1 MEKTRRKSGKKIVI
15 AGAGILDVLVSPAGP
30 EVFATG
36 SSPAEEIC
44 ISMGGDALN
53 EATVLAAL
61 GGDVMLETV
70 LGRDVAGD
78 MIAGHCREKG
88 IRLRDSV
95 FREGLA
101 TGVNVVL
108 VQENGERSFLTSPHG
123 SLRALRS
130 EDIRGPLPE
139 DAGIFCF
146 ASMFVSPHI
155 GPAELAALFCSLKE
169 QGVTV
174 CADMTKRKNGETA
187 EQLAPA
193 LQYVDFLF
201 GNEEEIRLL
210 TGKETVE
217 EGAEVLE
224 CAGAGQVT
232 VKCGSRGCYVRSR
245 DVRGRIPAEAE
256 VNCVDTTGAGD
267 SFVAGFL
274 YGLSRGAAP
283 DACLRLALW
292 CGARAVEK
300 VGATAWTEDPEI
312 IRKVPEL

>member
-70 LGRDVAGD
+70 LGRDVAGG

-108 VQENGERSFLTSPHG
+108 VQENGERSFLTSPYG

-267 SFVAGFL
+267 TFAGYFIAAMWPDSSTDFP
-274 YGLSRGAAP
+274 GEPRRTPACVWPSGAGP
-283 DACLRLALW
+283 
-292 CGARAVEK
+292 GQ
-300 VGATAWTEDPEI
+300 
-312 IRKVPEL
+312 